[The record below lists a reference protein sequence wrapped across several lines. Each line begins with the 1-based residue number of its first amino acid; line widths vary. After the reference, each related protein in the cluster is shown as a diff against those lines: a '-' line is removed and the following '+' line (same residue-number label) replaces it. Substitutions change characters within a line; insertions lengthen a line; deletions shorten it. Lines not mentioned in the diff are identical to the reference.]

1 MPLGPSFQLNEEWV
15 NGIKFS
21 WWNSFVKIWILSFQV
36 QMSHLMKKSRKMITS
51 KAEVNK
57 HADQI
62 INFQTISTVLYE
74 SWVKSRP
81 WSRKE
86 TFIEEPYLAAFVSLS
101 VIISSSVSSMYKFYN
116 YIITDYRTIVFTVIN
131 SDFFFARNQ
140 VFDLIDLK
148 LIQI

>member
-1 MPLGPSFQLNEEWV
+1 MPLGPSFQLNEELI

-101 VIISSSVSSMYKFYN
+101 VIISSSGFQYVQIIYHYWLPNYSFYGYKF
-116 YIITDYRTIVFTVIN
+116 RF
-131 SDFFFARNQ
+131 FFFARNQ
-140 VFDLIDLK
+140 VFDLIESID
-148 LIQI
+148 